1 MMQHRRIGDNA
12 LMNIRQW
19 REWKPAIGQR
29 VWIDPAAVV
38 IGRTTIGDDSS
49 IWPGAVLRGDV
60 NAIAIGAR
68 TSIQDGSILH
78 VASDRLAGEGG
89 IPLLIGDD
97 YTVGHRVILHACT
110 IGNRCLIGMGA
121 ILMDGAVV
129 GDEVIVGAGALV
141 PAGRRLPPRTL
152 WVGSPARQ
160 ARQLTEKE
168 VAYLAESAAHYVAL
182 KDEYLGPQRA

>member
-1 MMQHRRIGDNA
+1 
-12 LMNIRQW
+12 MNVRPY
-19 REWKPAIGQR
+19 REWKPAIGRR
-29 VWIDPAAVV
+29 VWVDPAAMV
-38 IGRTTIGDDSS
+38 IGRVTIGDDSS

-60 NAIAIGAR
+60 NAITVGAR

-89 IPLLIGDD
+89 IPLVIGDD
-97 YTVGHRVILHACT
+97 CTVGHRVILHACT
-110 IGNRCLIGMGA
+110 IEDRCLIGMGA
-121 ILMDGAVV
+121 IVMDGAVV

-152 WVGSPARQ
+152 WIGSPARQ
-160 ARQLTEKE
+160 ARPLTKEE

-182 KDEYLGPQRA
+182 KDGYLGTQRD